1 MLFRLA
7 PTKRW
12 LKSCAESLP
21 MEQNTSFSAEVWIIN
36 QRTKRAFKRV
46 YLSIVAHPK
55 WKCLWWYIY
64 ENTIFMM
71 IVGMNVCSSNNS
83 QSFYFLPQRNTRN
96 KTFFNHDAQA
106 GISSFSLLFGR
117 LDNKTQQ
124 LILLLEEKKVIF
136 TAFTFNMINWEP
148 LTVIS
153 EWPTWAF
160 ILGWS
165 AGQAADIHPL
175 SHKQY
180 AMEIVVIYAFD
191 ILLSPSIKY

>member
-1 MLFRLA
+1 
-7 PTKRW
+7 
-12 LKSCAESLP
+12 

-71 IVGMNVCSSNNS
+71 IVGMNVCSSNS
-83 QSFYFLPQRNTRN
+83 AQSFYFLPQRNTRN

-106 GISSFSLLFGR
+106 GISSFSLLFLW
-117 LDNKTQQ
+117 LDNKTRQ
-124 LILLLEEKKVIF
+124 LILLLERKKLFLRHLLSI
-136 TAFTFNMINWEP
+136 W
-148 LTVIS
+148 LTGS
-153 EWPTWAF
+153 LWLSSLSGQLELSSWAGARVG
-160 ILGWS
+160 L
-165 AGQAADIHPL
+165 QTHPVAL
-175 SHKQY
+175 LQY

-191 ILLSPSIKY
+191 ILLSLSIKY

>member
-1 MLFRLA
+1 MNTNIVRESETPRAA
-7 PTKRW
+7 PSTKRR
-12 LKSCAESLP
+12 LKSRADTLP

-71 IVGMNVCSSNNS
+71 IVGMNVCSPNS
-83 QSFYFLPQRNTRN
+83 AQSFYVLPQRNTRN

-106 GISSFSLLFGR
+106 GIASFSLLFWGR
-117 LDNKTQQ
+117 DNKTRQ
-124 LILLLEEKKVIF
+124 LILLLEGKSCIF
-136 TAFTFNMINWEP
+136 TAFTFNMINREP

-160 ILGWS
+160 ILGWRRARLQTYTHFLIS
-165 AGQAADIHPL
+165 NTQWK
-175 SHKQY
+175 S
-180 AMEIVVIYAFD
+180 
-191 ILLSPSIKY
+191 

>member
-1 MLFRLA
+1 MPDAATQAGVQCQIINKHQLSLLIIEKSGSDDEYKYC
-7 PTKRW
+7 KRVW
-12 LKSCAESLP
+12 GCTGCPSAKRRVKSCADTLP

-71 IVGMNVCSSNNS
+71 IVGMNVCSPNNA

-106 GISSFSLLFGR
+106 GISSFSLLFRGWIIR
-117 LDNKTQQ
+117 LGN
-124 LILLLEEKKVIF
+124 
-136 TAFTFNMINWEP
+136 
-148 LTVIS
+148 
-153 EWPTWAF
+153 
-160 ILGWS
+160 
-165 AGQAADIHPL
+165 
-175 SHKQY
+175 
-180 AMEIVVIYAFD
+180 
-191 ILLSPSIKY
+191 